1 MSKRSRQRREKV
13 ASIPR
18 QRYDRELHG
27 PGLVGFMA
35 AFDDDDLSN
44 GAWQAML
51 EDGGRAYADEFGVD
65 IDGFDAF
72 HEYLA
77 LTAKAEQ

>member
-1 MSKRSRQRREKV
+1 MSRNAKRKRQKP
-13 ASIPR
+13 AHAAQR
-18 QRYDRELHG
+18 QRYDREIHG
-27 PGLVGFMA
+27 QGLADFMA
-35 AFDDDDLSN
+35 AFDDPDLAD

-51 EDGGRAYADEFGVD
+51 EDGGRAYAEEFGVD

-77 LTAKAEQ
+77 AKAEQ